1 MQTRK
6 TYTLEEATKKAE
18 HYCAYQERCHKDV
31 REKLK
36 TWYMVPEAID
46 LIMVHLLN
54 ENFLNETRFAEAF
67 VSGKLRIKKWGRR
80 RLTLELQRKEIH
92 KTTINIALSK
102 IDANEYLD
110 IFNLLAEKKASAIQ
124 ESNIYKSKK
133 KLIDYLLY
141 RGWESHLIYEK
152 ATELFG
158 N

>member
-1 MQTRK
+1 MI
-6 TYTLEEATKKAE
+6 
-18 HYCAYQERCHKDV
+18 
-31 REKLK
+31 
-36 TWYMVPEAID
+36 PEAID

-158 N
+158 S